1 MEHILTAVSLIAQP
15 YVLMIICISAL
26 YGLFVGAIPGL
37 TATMATALLVPVTF
51 FMDPVPA
58 LAAIVTM
65 EAMAIFAGDIP
76 GALVR
81 IPGTPS
87 SAAYVDESYALTQ
100 KGRAGFVLG
109 VDVTVAAIGGMMG
122 AVILIALAP
131 MLAEIAMRFTSFE
144 YFWLACIGLSCS
156 VLVTKGS
163 LLKGLISLLIG
174 LFMTTVGV
182 DITLGYPRFTF
193 GITDFLNGFTF
204 IPAMIGMF
212 GVSEVMR
219 NVTGDGCQC
228 NVGAVQTQ
236 KLFNGI
242 GPVLRKYRLNVAR
255 SGLVGTFV
263 GILPGAG
270 ADIGA
275 WIAYA
280 LSKKFS
286 KEPEKYGT
294 GHIEG
299 IVDAGTANNAGL
311 GGAWVPALVFGIP
324 GDSITAIVI
333 GVLFMKGLRPG
344 PMIFQRTPEILY
356 AVYIAFIFAN
366 LILIPFGVLAI
377 KTGSQMLRVPR
388 NMLMPAILMFCIVG
402 AFAINNTTFDVG
414 VMLACGILAY
424 IMESNDIPV
433 APAILGIVLGRLLEE
448 SFMVS
453 MIKSDWDLTVF
464 FHRPVSAVLG
474 VITVILWSSPVIA
487 AWRGRRRVAEQVA
500 TEEAVCEPK
509 IKELT

>member
-1 MEHILTAVSLIAQP
+1 MEHILVALGLIVKP
-15 YVLMIICISAL
+15 YVIFVILMSAL

-100 KGRAGFVLG
+100 QGKAGFVLG
-109 VDVTVAAIGGMMG
+109 TDVTVAAIGGLIG
-122 AVILIALAP
+122 ALILINLAP
-131 MLAEIAMRFTSFE
+131 LLAEVAMRFTSFE
-144 YFWLACIGLSCS
+144 YFWLACIGLSCA

-163 LLKGLISLLIG
+163 LIKGMVSLLIG

-193 GITDFLNGFTF
+193 GVTDFLNGFSF

-219 NVTGDGCQC
+219 NVSGDAVRITAEAVKPGRIFAG
-228 NVGAVQTQ
+228 VGKT
-236 KLFNGI
+236 
-242 GPVLRKYRLNVAR
+242 LRRYKLNVAR

-286 KEPEKYGT
+286 KTPEKYGT

-344 PMIFQRTPEILY
+344 PMIFQERPEVLY
-356 AVYIAFIFAN
+356 AVYIAFILAN
-366 LILIPFGVLAI
+366 LILIPLGYLAI
-377 KTGSQMLRVPR
+377 KAGSQMLRVPR
-388 NMLMPAILMFCIVG
+388 NLLMPTILMFCIVG
-402 AFAINNTTFDVG
+402 SFAINNTTFDVTI
-414 VMLACGILAY
+414 MLFTGILAY
-424 IMESNDIPV
+424 FMEANGISV
-433 APAILGIVLGRLLEE
+433 APAILGLVLGRLLEE

-453 MIKSDWDLTVF
+453 MIKSNWDLTLF
-464 FHRPVSAVLG
+464 FRRPVGAVLG
-474 VITVILWSSPVIA
+474 FITIVLWLSPLIGVL
-487 AWRGRRRVAEQVA
+487 RGHLRTRSTGAN
-500 TEEAVCEPK
+500 P
-509 IKELT
+509 

>member
-1 MEHILTAVSLIAQP
+1 MMLEHIYTAISLIAQP
-15 YVLMIICISAL
+15 YVLLVIAMSAF

-51 FMDPVPA
+51 FMDTVPA

-87 SAAYVDESYALTQ
+87 SAAYVGESYALTQ

-109 VDVTVAAIGGMMG
+109 VDVTVAAIGGLIG
-122 AVILIALAP
+122 AIILILLAP
-131 MLAEIAMRFTSFE
+131 MLAEVAMKFTSFE
-144 YFWLACIGLSCS
+144 YFWLACIGLSCA

-163 LLKGLISLLIG
+163 LIKGMVSLLIG

-182 DITLGYPRFTF
+182 DITLGFPRFTF
-193 GITDFLNGFTF
+193 GVTDFLNGFNF

-219 NVTGDGCQC
+219 NVSSSDLSFKIVSVKTKKIF
-228 NVGAVQTQ
+228 A
-236 KLFNGI
+236 GI
-242 GPVLRKYRLNVAR
+242 GRTVRKYKLNVAR
-255 SGLVGTFV
+255 SGIVGTFV

-270 ADIGA
+270 ADIAA

-299 IVDAGTANNAGL
+299 IVDAGTANNAAL

-324 GDSITAIVI
+324 GASLTAIVI

-344 PMIFQRTPEILY
+344 PMIFQQTPEILY
-356 AVYIAFIFAN
+356 AVYVTFILAN
-366 LILIPFGVLAI
+366 VILIPFGVMAI
-377 KTGSQMLRVPR
+377 KAGNQMLRVPR

-402 AFAINNTTFDVG
+402 SFAINNTAFDVG
-414 VMLACGILAY
+414 IMLGTGVLAY
-424 IMESNDIPV
+424 FMEANDIPV
-433 APAILGIVLGRLLEE
+433 APAVLGLVLGRLLED

-453 MIKSDWDLTVF
+453 MIKSEWDLTVF
-464 FHRPVSAVLG
+464 FHRPVRAILG
-474 VITVILWSSPVIA
+474 GVTIILWSSPFIGVLRA
-487 AWRGRRRVAEQVA
+487 RWRRQ
-500 TEEAVCEPK
+500 
-509 IKELT
+509 